1 MRSFQRHLHPE
12 IREELWQSRDVWV
25 TLNNRSLEAKT
36 FLIIPRNRGEKCKD
50 CNRFETYR
58 ARRHRGTQSPPC
70 LHFPFDSRVCHPW
83 GSRTRSFDV
92 EKCKRLCPSFT
103 RCVLSSFRPGN
114 ICRDSLFFF
123 LSLLWFLSIVLARI
137 QKNYCRRKTPCSSS
151 MICQPDRERVWNL
164 FLLIRLVKYF
174 VLDP

>member
-1 MRSFQRHLHPE
+1 MKNSRNL
-12 IREELWQSRDVWV
+12 RDVWV

-36 FLIIPRNRGEKCKD
+36 FLIIARNRGEKCKD

-70 LHFPFDSRVCHPW
+70 LHFPFDSRVCHPR

-92 EKCKRLCPSFT
+92 EKCKRPRPSFT

-123 LSLLWFLSIVLARI
+123 SFSLLWHWFLSIALAKI
-137 QKNYCRRKTPCSSS
+137 EELLSSKD
-151 MICQPDRERVWNL
+151 PL
-164 FLLIRLVKYF
+164 TF
-174 VLDP
+174 VYDLSI